1 MPQEQIGYAHS
12 GIPNASYDAYIDRI
26 AENHSQAYG
35 AEIMAYANIEHYVP
49 AAQRG
54 SFFATVFAFLRA
66 GASVRSGRKS
76 AASEPLYFHGNPRA
90 F

>member
-1 MPQEQIGYAHS
+1 MPQEQNGYAIS
-12 GIPNASYDAYIDRI
+12 GIPNANYNAYVDRI
-26 AENHSQAYG
+26 AETTQAYG

-54 SFFATVFAFLRA
+54 SFLATVFAFLRA
-66 GASVRSGRKS
+66 GASVRSGRIP
-76 AASEPLYFHGNPRA
+76 AGSEPLYFHGNPRA